1 MKTMELK
8 VWMKP
13 VDRMGYS
20 QQNKF
25 HKLMS
30 KIIISYAAALIIVT
44 AQTAHADIAFEDRTL
59 TAGLT
64 TSLYG
69 GYGSSWVDFDGD
81 GLLDVWISNHMYRPS
96 LYINN
101 GDGTFSERLSEF
113 WQGKP
118 FLDAHGGAWA
128 DFDNDGDP
136 DLIELYGTIG
146 GTAKIN
152 KPFYVNQASILT
164 NEADARGLN
173 DSFGRGRTP
182 LWLDWNNDGLLDV
195 YMINYLRP
203 DTLGPSRLMLQQNN
217 GSFVPISSM
226 TMGTKSFSA
235 QLAYFDSATHL
246 VFGGGPYPNKLYRL
260 GEDIPLPVA
269 WEPNSKILNVKDVAV
284 ADFDGD
290 LSDDLLAVRAK
301 SEVNSWLHDPDNR
314 RQVLVDVHKL
324 SQATTGAVNFRLTG
338 TSRLVIQVYG
348 STWTP
353 DMIRVGTLGDKPAEY
368 VFNFINERRWKIIEL
383 SLDAADPA
391 VWNIMSENL
400 RVTSGIYVGW
410 NPDLAQWRIEVRG
423 KTNFRAK
430 FLSTD
435 TEFTSVTTDGGAL
448 WTKNIGLEPILL
460 TRHNGKFFVTDLGV
474 NEAFECTSVA
484 AGDFDN
490 DMDIDLYLSCGVGLQ
505 NKPNLLLEN
514 IGGGAFVRVANAP
527 GVSTKRLGTGGRVS
541 VADYDND
548 GYLDLLVTDGG
559 EHEFPFHFGRRYLLH
574 NKGGGNHWLKI
585 VLEGCQS
592 NRDGIGARVVVQA
605 GGQKQARL
613 QGGGTRNGIQDD
625 RRLHFGLA
633 QNTFAESVVIEW
645 PSGARTNLTN
655 LPADQIHIVQENS
668 NCPRS

>member
-1 MKTMELK
+1 MKTLELK
-8 VWMKP
+8 VRMKP

-20 QQNKF
+20 QQSKF
-25 HKLMS
+25 RKLMS
-30 KIIISYAAALIIVT
+30 KIIISYTAALIIVT
-44 AQTAHADIAFEDRTL
+44 AQTARADIAFEDRTL
-59 TAGLT
+59 AAGLT

-146 GTAKIN
+146 GTAQIN

-182 LWLDWNNDGLLDV
+182 LWLDWNNDGLLDL

-324 SQATTGAVNFRLTG
+324 SLAPTEAVNFRLTG

-368 VFNFINERRWKIIEL
+368 IFNFINERRWKIIEL

-400 RVTSGIYVGW
+400 RVTPGIYVGW

-430 FLSTD
+430 FLSND
-435 TEFTSVTTDGGAL
+435 TEFTNVTNDGGTL
-448 WTKNIGLEPILL
+448 WTQNVGFEPVML
-460 TRHNGKFFVTDLGV
+460 TRRDGKFFVTDLGV
-474 NEAFECTSVA
+474 NGTFECTSVA

-490 DMDIDLYLSCGVGLQ
+490 DMDIDLW
-505 NKPNLLLEN
+505 
-514 IGGGAFVRVANAP
+514 
-527 GVSTKRLGTGGRVS
+527 KR
-541 VADYDND
+541 
-548 GYLDLLVTDGG
+548 
-559 EHEFPFHFGRRYLLH
+559 
-574 NKGGGNHWLKI
+574 
-585 VLEGCQS
+585 
-592 NRDGIGARVVVQA
+592 
-605 GGQKQARL
+605 
-613 QGGGTRNGIQDD
+613 
-625 RRLHFGLA
+625 
-633 QNTFAESVVIEW
+633 
-645 PSGARTNLTN
+645 
-655 LPADQIHIVQENS
+655 
-668 NCPRS
+668 